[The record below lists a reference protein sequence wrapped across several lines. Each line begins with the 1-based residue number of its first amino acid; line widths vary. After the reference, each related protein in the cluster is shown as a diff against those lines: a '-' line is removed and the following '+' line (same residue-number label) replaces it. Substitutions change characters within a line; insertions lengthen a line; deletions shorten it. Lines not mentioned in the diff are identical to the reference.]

1 MTLSEGIIIKTI
13 NYKETSKIIYLVT
26 SDGLVSL
33 EVKGANKINGH
44 SHIYASLLSK
54 IAFSEN
60 KHFFQSGKVL
70 NNYVNIKN
78 NFDKLN
84 VTLKILEFTYTL
96 IEHISDFS
104 IFYNFLSEILDL
116 IEKEDD
122 FRYYEAIFYIKTL
135 YLLGI
140 APMFKRCVSCG
151 KSARL
156 LGFVFSKGG
165 MICED
170 CYKEYDSLYDTNVT
184 IDVIKLYYTKLDK
197 LKEEKD
203 EVNYN
208 GLKAFY
214 QRYYQEYLGYTSKSE
229 KILDKLI

>member
-1 MTLSEGIIIKTI
+1 MELSEGIIIKTI

-26 SDGLVSL
+26 KDGLTSL

-44 SHIYASLLSK
+44 SHIYSSLLSK

-70 NNYVNIKN
+70 NNYVKIKN

-96 IEHISDFS
+96 VEHICDFDV
-104 IFYNFLSEILDL
+104 FYNFLSEILDL
-116 IEKEDD
+116 IEEEDS
-122 FRYYEAIFYIKTL
+122 FNYYETIFYIKTL

-140 APMFKRCVSCG
+140 APMFKSCVNCG
-151 KSARL
+151 KSTHL

-165 MICED
+165 MICKD
-170 CYKEYDSLYDTNVT
+170 CYKEYDSLYDTNVVL
-184 IDVIKLYYTKLDK
+184 DVIKLYFTKLDK
-197 LKEEKD
+197 LKEEKI
-203 EVNYN
+203 EINYN
-208 GLKAFY
+208 GVKAFY

-229 KILDKLI
+229 HILDKIM

>member
-1 MTLSEGIIIKTI
+1 MELSEGIIIKTI

-26 SDGLVSL
+26 KDGLTSL

-44 SHIYASLLSK
+44 SHIYSSLLSK

-70 NNYVNIKN
+70 NNYVKIKN
-78 NFDKLN
+78 SFDKLN

-96 IEHISDFS
+96 VEHICDFDV
-104 IFYNFLSEILDL
+104 FYNFLSEILDL
-116 IEKEDD
+116 IEEEDS
-122 FRYYEAIFYIKTL
+122 FNYYEAIFYIKTL

-140 APMFKRCVSCG
+140 APMFKSCVNCG
-151 KSARL
+151 KSTHL

-165 MICED
+165 MICRD
-170 CYKEYDSLYDTNVT
+170 CYKEYDSLYDTNVVL
-184 IDVIKLYYTKLDK
+184 DVIKLYFTKLDK
-197 LKEEKD
+197 LKEEKN

-208 GLKAFY
+208 GVKAFY

-229 KILDKLI
+229 HILDKIM